1 MNHVTDYLDLYLNE
15 DERDDDNPTLS
26 FWSLSG
32 LFLLFFILKT
42 KY

>member
-1 MNHVTDYLDLYLNE
+1 MNHITDYLDLYLNE
-15 DERDDDNPTLS
+15 RDDDNPKLS

-32 LFLLFFILKT
+32 IFLLFFILKT